1 MFVSGMDEQRVSPI
15 VTIDNHQIGRRLATN
30 HLLASGARHNGI
42 ITGPLSWWE
51 ARQHLEGWDV
61 ELRAHGLNANNQI
74 VVEGDWNA
82 ESGERGLY
90 RLLDPAHSSWK

>member
-15 VTIDNHQIGRRLATN
+15 VTIDNHQIGR
-30 HLLASGARHNGI
+30 
-42 ITGPLSWWE
+42 LSWWE